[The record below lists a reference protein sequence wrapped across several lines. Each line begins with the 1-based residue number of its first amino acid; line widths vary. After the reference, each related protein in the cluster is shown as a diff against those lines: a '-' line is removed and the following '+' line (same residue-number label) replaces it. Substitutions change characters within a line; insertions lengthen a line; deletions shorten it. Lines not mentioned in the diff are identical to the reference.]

1 MERSERPYNEDEIKI
16 LRSKKFSFWEQIE
29 NFILKFIWV
38 AFLCLVPLILYDKF
52 IDKVSSETQL
62 LILIPLLIFSIGIV
76 FYWMKKEGRIGW
88 NSKVEDEI
96 KNGKAQVLKIQTEK
110 VYKRKETFDLGSGFY
125 IKISENETLYL
136 QGQHFDDL
144 QYSRK
149 FPHTDF
155 TIVSSKINIIG
166 LIDIKLFGKYLKPE
180 KKLKAFTEEQF
191 KNEDVDYDGDLLN
204 KSIEEIV

>member
-1 MERSERPYNEDEIKI
+1 MEKSERPYSEDEIKV

-88 NSKVEDEI
+88 NNKVEDEI
-96 KNGKAQVLKIQTEK
+96 KNGKAQ

-144 QYSRK
+144 QYDRK
-149 FPHTDF
+149 FPNTDF
-155 TIVSSKINIIG
+155 TIVSSKIDFIG

-191 KNEDVDYDGDLLN
+191 RNEDVDYDGDLLN